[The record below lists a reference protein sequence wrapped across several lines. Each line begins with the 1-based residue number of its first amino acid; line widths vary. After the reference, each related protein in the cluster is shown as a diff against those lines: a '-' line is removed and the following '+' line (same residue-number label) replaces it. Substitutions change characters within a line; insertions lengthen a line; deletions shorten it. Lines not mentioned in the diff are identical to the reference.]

1 MKQENNS
8 GINVNELT
16 QKIEKMEE
24 TLKKDIFSNPVRQVQ
39 EHMREELVDFSNIF
53 HRNLRDL
60 ECYIVNIYIKF
71 FTFKNKLENSQASEN
86 KVISPGAPVE
96 EETVPKRL
104 LDKKEYQ
111 CEIIKQAFSD
121 YEKKT
126 VNFNY

>member
-24 TLKKDIFSNPVRQVQ
+24 TLKKDIFNNPVRQVQ

-60 ECYIVNIYIKF
+60 ESYIVNI
-71 FTFKNKLENSQASEN
+71 
-86 KVISPGAPVE
+86 
-96 EETVPKRL
+96 
-104 LDKKEYQ
+104 
-111 CEIIKQAFSD
+111 
-121 YEKKT
+121 
-126 VNFNY
+126 

>member
-60 ECYIVNIYIKF
+60 ESYIVNI
-71 FTFKNKLENSQASEN
+71 
-86 KVISPGAPVE
+86 
-96 EETVPKRL
+96 
-104 LDKKEYQ
+104 
-111 CEIIKQAFSD
+111 
-121 YEKKT
+121 
-126 VNFNY
+126 